1 MQTKQ
6 ISTSTVKQP
15 ARKKDKEML
24 PAKRS
29 AAPVSSKQKQAPVK
43 ATPLKVVKAPA
54 KTTKNKL
61 ALPVVQEDRE
71 VIFDAVIVGKMKNII
86 ASYTDQPEML
96 DSITSETN
104 SNFTEVLN
112 IDSVDVVEI
121 IIDTEKEFG
130 ITIEDDEIKNL
141 KTFKLLYLLVEG
153 KIQASNN

>member
-6 ISTSTVKQP
+6 ISTSAVKQP
-15 ARKKDKEML
+15 ARKKDQEML
-24 PAKRS
+24 PVKRS
-29 AAPVSSKQKQAPVK
+29 AVPASPKQKQAP
-43 ATPLKVVKAPA
+43 AKVAKAPA
-54 KTTKNKL
+54 KTVRKKL
-61 ALPVVQEDRE
+61 PLPVQEERE
-71 VIFDAVIVGKMKNII
+71 VIFDAVVVGKMKKII
-86 ASYTDQPEML
+86 ANYTDQPEML

-153 KIQASNN
+153 KIQAGSN